1 MREACSGPRSSQS
14 WRQSASKGGPSPG
27 SLRAVDWPARAGLPG
42 RERLLLA
49 LLGETLG
56 AGQLRV
62 SVGVLGPDDGLALRA
77 VRPGLGKGMARA
89 RTSLGQ
95 RAALRV
101 EVDGRLA
108 VVARLG
114 GLEQRGDLLRKAIL
128 ELVAARRGQV
138 LAQESAD
145 ELDVLHAEAHA
156 DVLAACHAA
165 EELREIER
173 RAVRGLPEGTGEL
186 CREVVR
192 QRLRPG
198 VPQPLAQRPDDQD
211 QDL

>member
-1 MREACSGPRSSQS
+1 LGPRSSQS

-27 SLRAVDWPARAGLPG
+27 SSLRAVDWPARAGLPG

-62 SVGVLGPDDGLALRA
+62 SVGVFGPDDGLALRA

-114 GLEQRGDLLRKAIL
+114 GLGQRGDLLRKAIL
-128 ELVAARRGQV
+128 VVVAARRGQV
-138 LAQESAD
+138 LDQEAAD

-173 RAVRGLPEGTGEL
+173 RAVRGLPEWTGEL
-186 CREVVR
+186 WREVVR

-198 VPQPLAQRPDDQD
+198 VPQPLAQHPDDQD
-211 QDL
+211 QDLSR